1 MPTNS
6 WILLSTHIF
15 YLFIYFIFL
24 HQCLHIHRTCLNKN
38 APILA
43 SCSFDK
49 HRLILIIFD
58 KQHQHSF
65 EDYVPTKL
73 SLALHFYLFYL
84 LLNSSDGNDAK
95 RIGRLLAPDGSEKSR
110 FTNQIKKRPSNWCS
124 FALSHACNRFLQHRR
139 WRFCDTL
146 THVNETLL
154 EVAIDFAVVSQLL
167 QRPVDAIFQVQPL
180 LGNSIINWRASL
192 YPFSSYKRLIRTLSS
207 LLNTVIFKHD
217 IEWSQDRVISVA
229 WTYTSF
235 LKALF
240 AKNYQN

>member
-1 MPTNS
+1 MTTNS

-110 FTNQIKKRPSNWCS
+110 FTNQIKKDPQIDVLSPS
-124 FALSHACNRFLQHRR
+124 RM
-139 WRFCDTL
+139 
-146 THVNETLL
+146 HVT
-154 EVAIDFAVVSQLL
+154 A
-167 QRPVDAIFQVQPL
+167 
-180 LGNSIINWRASL
+180 
-192 YPFSSYKRLIRTLSS
+192 FSSIVDDVFATRLPTSMKRCFKSLSTLP
-207 LLNTVIFKHD
+207 
-217 IEWSQDRVISVA
+217 
-229 WTYTSF
+229 SF
-235 LKALF
+235 LNFCNDLLMLSFKSNLCWEIPS
-240 AKNYQN
+240 